1 LSSISAQVV
10 TFYYFICFIHVTKKI
25 NFVCSLIVSYKCS
38 SLLNFQ
44 ENIHT
49 IKSNEKI
56 NKGNQVTLDDYNP
69 INPSPSTSKHN
80 VHLGP
85 IQHGAP
91 LMPFIPKPPP
101 PPSSPN

>member
-1 LSSISAQVV
+1 MPDLLSSRCGDKTTSIAV
-10 TFYYFICFIHVTKKI
+10 TRKLK
-25 NFVCSLIVSYKCS
+25 
-38 SLLNFQ
+38 

-80 VHLGP
+80 VHPGP